1 VGRTA
6 ARATGAHAHAD
17 SNLDLKEGIFQ
28 EEHRSERKKTQQ
40 TQRFALRGRARKAT
54 SKWKWD
60 KGGLQSWGIRH
71 QSKGVGVLK
80 GAAREESR
88 PRGCGQRGLDDSA
101 ARYSAPRMYASDET
115 LRI

>member
-28 EEHRSERKKTQQ
+28 R
-40 TQRFALRGRARKAT
+40 
-54 SKWKWD
+54 KWD